1 MEEDMANR
9 IVLNE
14 TSYFGWNARE
24 NLVPEIKRRKF
35 ERVLIV
41 TDENLMSC
49 GVTKKVIDCLTA
61 SQINYQI
68 LDKV

>member
-41 TDENLMSC
+41 TDETLMSC
-49 GVTKKVIDCLTA
+49 DVAKKVIDCLDE
-61 SQINYQI
+61 SQIDYQI
-68 LDKV
+68 F